1 MLPIQMFCHCPCV
14 SWDVRN
20 PASALDEACPEI
32 RLLGQLLEQLVCRLQ
47 ACSIVRREALGM
59 RGGGHVLVQCWSSE
73 PGQGQASSPVGFLST
88 FNATDLCK
96 GLENTDT
103 SSLSLP
109 AFLPQ
114 GGPQPGTRL
123 PRLCKGQGRAGPPLP
138 GPGYCPKGPPTCFP
152 APRGQP
158 RAV

>member
-1 MLPIQMFCHCPCV
+1 MFCHCPCV

-32 RLLGQLLEQLVCRLQ
+32 RLLGQLLQQLVCRLQ

-59 RGGGHVLVQCWSSE
+59 RGSSQGGHVLVQCWPSE
-73 PGQGQASSPVGFLST
+73 PGQGQASPPMGFLST

-114 GGPQPGTRL
+114 GDPQPGTWL